1 MILKYLFLL
10 VHINLYCHTYELMNF
25 KLILSLG
32 VSKWVI
38 QLNSTH
44 NQMSLGLNELW
55 VDPTHFVK
63 WVRSTHNSINLMD

>member
-1 MILKYLFLL
+1 MLRL
-10 VHINLYCHTYELMNF
+10 V
-25 KLILSLG
+25 
-32 VSKWVI
+32 VSKWVT

-63 WVRSTHNSINLMD
+63 WVWVNP